1 MKKDISNIFIK
12 FIILF
17 LIIFTFFMLI
27 KDNAM
32 RTRNYTIYASN
43 NNDMVVLNPGD
54 TITQSFHISN
64 KQMEGI
70 QFYSVENRELNDF
83 TMNYTIYDN
92 NDNVL
97 EQNSKQIEKVDQD
110 GPVSLSFSKKI
121 TDVNNEKLRLE
132 LNIKGTDTLAVKAD
146 KNRLAVDVITTE
158 LTTFAKV
165 AIVVGLLLMILFV
178 VTYFMGIRFRI
189 DSVKYAVIS
198 IVVLGTILNVFVP
211 VGNVPDEAN
220 AHMINAYHMS
230 NQILRIEDDV
240 NNIKMRKCDLSAF
253 GYTYVKDQVMDSY
266 LKKMFDNK
274 DLDTELVNSKHQI
287 VPVKRY
293 SFTYCLSA
301 LGISIGRLL
310 GLNGILCILLG
321 RILNFILF
329 VLCIAYCL
337 RNTPIFKSIFIF
349 IGLLPITL
357 QQAFSLS
364 YDSIVLS
371 LSLLIVSL
379 TIQLFHDK
387 KLNAKKWVLLIGSC
401 TLLIPCKSFAYAPL
415 VLAPISFVLTKID
428 FSKFKNKKGRL
439 FLGILVL
446 AILLIY
452 LLGVAFVGAR
462 IQSGTILYLIF
473 NPDVLYRVLR
483 NTLYNRGTF
492 ILISALG
499 GSLELCTISIFNPIT
514 IAYIVVMRFLIVKM
528 NPKKI
533 GMDKKVQLLFMLIIF
548 ISFLGSMLAMYGWS
562 YSMGFFDG
570 KTIEGFQGRYLLPV
584 LPLLFLCSNGQDSD
598 VSDVKTVNICNYLG
612 VLTIF
617 SLLIELL
624 AH

>member
-1 MKKDISNIFIK
+1 
-12 FIILF
+12 
-17 LIIFTFFMLI
+17 MLI

-165 AIVVGLLLMILFV
+165 AIVVGLLLMTLFV

-310 GLNGILCILLG
+310 VLNGILCILLG

-598 VSDVKTVNICNYLG
+598 VPDVKTVNICNYLG

>member
-1 MKKDISNIFIK
+1 
-12 FIILF
+12 
-17 LIIFTFFMLI
+17 MLI

-165 AIVVGLLLMILFV
+165 AIVVGLLLMTLFV

-310 GLNGILCILLG
+310 VLNGILCILLG

-499 GSLELCTISIFNPIT
+499 GSLGLCTISIFNPIT

-612 VLTIF
+612 VLTIY

>member
-1 MKKDISNIFIK
+1 
-12 FIILF
+12 
-17 LIIFTFFMLI
+17 MLI

-165 AIVVGLLLMILFV
+165 AIVVGLLLMTLFV

-439 FLGILVL
+439 FLDILVL

>member
-1 MKKDISNIFIK
+1 
-12 FIILF
+12 
-17 LIIFTFFMLI
+17 MLI

-165 AIVVGLLLMILFV
+165 AIVVGLLLMTLFV

-310 GLNGILCILLG
+310 VLNGILCILLG

-337 RNTPIFKSIFIF
+337 GNTPIFKSIFIF

-452 LLGVAFVGAR
+452 FLGVAFVGAR

>member
-165 AIVVGLLLMILFV
+165 AIVVGLLLMTLFV

-310 GLNGILCILLG
+310 VLNGILCILLG

>member
-1 MKKDISNIFIK
+1 
-12 FIILF
+12 
-17 LIIFTFFMLI
+17 
-27 KDNAM
+27 
-32 RTRNYTIYASN
+32 
-43 NNDMVVLNPGD
+43 
-54 TITQSFHISN
+54 
-64 KQMEGI
+64 
-70 QFYSVENRELNDF
+70 
-83 TMNYTIYDN
+83 
-92 NDNVL
+92 
-97 EQNSKQIEKVDQD
+97 
-110 GPVSLSFSKKI
+110 
-121 TDVNNEKLRLE
+121 
-132 LNIKGTDTLAVKAD
+132 
-146 KNRLAVDVITTE
+146 
-158 LTTFAKV
+158 
-165 AIVVGLLLMILFV
+165 
-178 VTYFMGIRFRI
+178 MGIRFRI

-240 NNIKMRKCDLSAF
+240 NNVKMRKCDLSTF

-274 DLDTELVNSKHQI
+274 DLDTELVSSKHQI

-293 SFTYCLSA
+293 SFTYCLSG

-321 RILNFILF
+321 RLLNFILF

-401 TLLIPCKSFAYAPL
+401 ILLIPCKSFAYAPL

-439 FLGILVL
+439 CLGILVF
-446 AILLIY
+446 AILLVY
-452 LLGVAFVGAR
+452 LLGVAFVGPR

-473 NPDVLYRVLR
+473 NPAVSCITKY
-483 NTLYNRGTF
+483 F
-492 ILISALG
+492 I
-499 GSLELCTISIFNPIT
+499 
-514 IAYIVVMRFLIVKM
+514 
-528 NPKKI
+528 
-533 GMDKKVQLLFMLIIF
+533 
-548 ISFLGSMLAMYGWS
+548 
-562 YSMGFFDG
+562 
-570 KTIEGFQGRYLLPV
+570 
-584 LPLLFLCSNGQDSD
+584 
-598 VSDVKTVNICNYLG
+598 
-612 VLTIF
+612 
-617 SLLIELL
+617 
-624 AH
+624 

>member
-83 TMNYTIYDN
+83 TMDYTIYDN

-97 EQNSKQIEKVDQD
+97 EQDSKQIEKVDQD
-110 GPVSLSFSKKI
+110 GPVSLNFSKKI

-146 KNRLAVDVITTE
+146 KNRLAMDVITTE

-165 AIVVGLLLMILFV
+165 AIVVGLFLMTLFV

-240 NNIKMRKCDLSAF
+240 NNVKMRKCDLSTF

-274 DLDTELVNSKHQI
+274 DLD
-287 VPVKRY
+287 
-293 SFTYCLSA
+293 
-301 LGISIGRLL
+301 
-310 GLNGILCILLG
+310 
-321 RILNFILF
+321 
-329 VLCIAYCL
+329 
-337 RNTPIFKSIFIF
+337 
-349 IGLLPITL
+349 
-357 QQAFSLS
+357 
-364 YDSIVLS
+364 LS
-371 LSLLIVSL
+371 LIHV
-379 TIQLFHDK
+379 
-387 KLNAKKWVLLIGSC
+387 
-401 TLLIPCKSFAYAPL
+401 
-415 VLAPISFVLTKID
+415 
-428 FSKFKNKKGRL
+428 
-439 FLGILVL
+439 
-446 AILLIY
+446 
-452 LLGVAFVGAR
+452 
-462 IQSGTILYLIF
+462 
-473 NPDVLYRVLR
+473 
-483 NTLYNRGTF
+483 
-492 ILISALG
+492 
-499 GSLELCTISIFNPIT
+499 
-514 IAYIVVMRFLIVKM
+514 
-528 NPKKI
+528 
-533 GMDKKVQLLFMLIIF
+533 
-548 ISFLGSMLAMYGWS
+548 
-562 YSMGFFDG
+562 
-570 KTIEGFQGRYLLPV
+570 
-584 LPLLFLCSNGQDSD
+584 
-598 VSDVKTVNICNYLG
+598 
-612 VLTIF
+612 
-617 SLLIELL
+617 
-624 AH
+624 

>member
-165 AIVVGLLLMILFV
+165 AIVVGLLLMTLFV

-310 GLNGILCILLG
+310 VLNGILCILLG

-452 LLGVAFVGAR
+452 FLGVAFVGAR

>member
-1 MKKDISNIFIK
+1 
-12 FIILF
+12 
-17 LIIFTFFMLI
+17 MLI

-165 AIVVGLLLMILFV
+165 AIVVGLLLMTLFV

-401 TLLIPCKSFAYAPL
+401 TLLIPCKSFAYALL

>member
-1 MKKDISNIFIK
+1 
-12 FIILF
+12 
-17 LIIFTFFMLI
+17 MLI

-165 AIVVGLLLMILFV
+165 AIVVGLLLMTLFV

>member
-1 MKKDISNIFIK
+1 
-12 FIILF
+12 
-17 LIIFTFFMLI
+17 
-27 KDNAM
+27 M

-165 AIVVGLLLMILFV
+165 AIVVGLLLMTLFV

>member
-1 MKKDISNIFIK
+1 
-12 FIILF
+12 
-17 LIIFTFFMLI
+17 MLI

-83 TMNYTIYDN
+83 TMDYTIYDN

-97 EQNSKQIEKVDQD
+97 EQDSKQIEKVDQD
-110 GPVSLSFSKKI
+110 GPVSLNFSKKI
-121 TDVNNEKLRLE
+121 TDVDNEKLRLE

-146 KNRLAVDVITTE
+146 KNRLAMDVITTE

-165 AIVVGLLLMILFV
+165 AIVVGLFLMTLFV

-240 NNIKMRKCDLSAF
+240 NNVKMRKCDLSTF

-293 SFTYCLSA
+293 SFTYCLSG

-321 RILNFILF
+321 RLLNFILF

-452 LLGVAFVGAR
+452 LLGVAFVGPR

-473 NPDVLYRVLR
+473 NPAVLYHVLR

-514 IAYIVVMRFLIVKM
+514 IAYIVVMCFLIVKM
-528 NPKKI
+528 DPKKI

-584 LPLLFLCSNGQDSD
+584 LPLLFLCSNGQDSG

-612 VLTIF
+612 VLTTF

>member
-43 NNDMVVLNPGD
+43 NNDMIVLNPGD

-83 TMNYTIYDN
+83 TMDYTIYDN

-97 EQNSKQIEKVDQD
+97 EQDSKQIEKVDQD
-110 GPVSLSFSKKI
+110 GPVSLNFSKKI

-146 KNRLAVDVITTE
+146 KNHLAMDVITTE

-165 AIVVGLLLMILFV
+165 AIVVGLFLMTLFV

-240 NNIKMRKCDLSAF
+240 NNVKMRKCDLSTF

-293 SFTYCLSA
+293 SFTYCLSG

-321 RILNFILF
+321 RLLNFILF
-329 VLCIAYCL
+329 VICIAYCL

-446 AILLIY
+446 AILLVY
-452 LLGVAFVGAR
+452 LLGVAFVGPR

-473 NPDVLYRVLR
+473 NPAVLYHVLR

-514 IAYIVVMRFLIVKM
+514 IAYIVVMCFLIVKM

-533 GMDKKVQLLFMLIIF
+533 GMDKKVQLLFRLIIF

-562 YSMGFFDG
+562 YNMGFFDG

-584 LPLLFLCSNGQDSD
+584 LPLLFLCSNGQDSG

>member
-1 MKKDISNIFIK
+1 
-12 FIILF
+12 
-17 LIIFTFFMLI
+17 MLI

-165 AIVVGLLLMILFV
+165 AIVVGLLLMTLFV

-310 GLNGILCILLG
+310 GLNGILCILQG

>member
-1 MKKDISNIFIK
+1 
-12 FIILF
+12 
-17 LIIFTFFMLI
+17 MLI

-165 AIVVGLLLMILFV
+165 AIVVGLLLMTLFV

-310 GLNGILCILLG
+310 VLNGILCILLG

-452 LLGVAFVGAR
+452 FLGVAFVGAR

>member
-83 TMNYTIYDN
+83 TMDYTIYDN

-110 GPVSLSFSKKI
+110 GPISLNFSKKFSN
-121 TDVNNEKLRLE
+121 VNNEKLRLE

-146 KNRLAVDVITTE
+146 KNRLAMDVITTE

-165 AIVVGLLLMILFV
+165 AIVVGLFLMTLFV

-240 NNIKMRKCDLSAF
+240 NNVKMRKCDLSTF

-293 SFTYCLSA
+293 SFTYCLSG

-321 RILNFILF
+321 RLLNFILF

-452 LLGVAFVGAR
+452 LLGVAFVGPR

-473 NPDVLYRVLR
+473 NPAVLYHVLR

-514 IAYIVVMRFLIVKM
+514 IAYIVVMCFLIVKM
-528 NPKKI
+528 DPKKI

-584 LPLLFLCSNGQDSD
+584 LPLLFLCSNGQDSG

>member
-1 MKKDISNIFIK
+1 
-12 FIILF
+12 
-17 LIIFTFFMLI
+17 MLI

-165 AIVVGLLLMILFV
+165 AIVVGLLLMTLFV

-310 GLNGILCILLG
+310 VLNGILCILLG

>member
-1 MKKDISNIFIK
+1 
-12 FIILF
+12 
-17 LIIFTFFMLI
+17 MLI

-165 AIVVGLLLMILFV
+165 AIVVGLLLMTLFV

-310 GLNGILCILLG
+310 VLNGILCILLG

-514 IAYIVVMRFLIVKM
+514 IAYIIVMRFLIVKM

>member
-1 MKKDISNIFIK
+1 
-12 FIILF
+12 
-17 LIIFTFFMLI
+17 MLI

-165 AIVVGLLLMILFV
+165 AIVVGLLLMTLFV

-371 LSLLIVSL
+371 LSLLIASL

>member
-1 MKKDISNIFIK
+1 
-12 FIILF
+12 
-17 LIIFTFFMLI
+17 MLI

-165 AIVVGLLLMILFV
+165 AIVVGLLLMTLFV

-598 VSDVKTVNICNYLG
+598 VPDVKTVNICNYLG

>member
-1 MKKDISNIFIK
+1 
-12 FIILF
+12 
-17 LIIFTFFMLI
+17 MLI

-165 AIVVGLLLMILFV
+165 AIVVGLLLMTLFV

-371 LSLLIVSL
+371 LSLLIVLL

-462 IQSGTILYLIF
+462 IQSGTILYLFF

>member
-1 MKKDISNIFIK
+1 
-12 FIILF
+12 
-17 LIIFTFFMLI
+17 MLI

-146 KNRLAVDVITTE
+146 KNCLAVDVITTE

-165 AIVVGLLLMILFV
+165 AIVVGLLLMTLFV

>member
-1 MKKDISNIFIK
+1 M
-12 FIILF
+12 
-17 LIIFTFFMLI
+17 
-27 KDNAM
+27 
-32 RTRNYTIYASN
+32 
-43 NNDMVVLNPGD
+43 
-54 TITQSFHISN
+54 
-64 KQMEGI
+64 
-70 QFYSVENRELNDF
+70 
-83 TMNYTIYDN
+83 
-92 NDNVL
+92 
-97 EQNSKQIEKVDQD
+97 
-110 GPVSLSFSKKI
+110 SFSKKI
-121 TDVNNEKLRLE
+121 TYVNNEKLRLE

-165 AIVVGLLLMILFV
+165 AIVVGLLLMTLFV

>member
-1 MKKDISNIFIK
+1 
-12 FIILF
+12 
-17 LIIFTFFMLI
+17 MLI

-146 KNRLAVDVITTE
+146 KNHLAVDVITTE

-165 AIVVGLLLMILFV
+165 AIVVGLLLMTLFV

-310 GLNGILCILLG
+310 VLNGILCILLG

>member
-165 AIVVGLLLMILFV
+165 AIVVGLLLMTLFV